1 MDPREYWRR
10 MCCGMRQPATHVPMS
25 YFTSHGG
32 HVVGEENAVRSKLV
46 VFSDISEWTC
56 TTLWVRKELV
66 LS

>member
-1 MDPREYWRR
+1 

-46 VFSDISEWTC
+46 VFSDISEWTS